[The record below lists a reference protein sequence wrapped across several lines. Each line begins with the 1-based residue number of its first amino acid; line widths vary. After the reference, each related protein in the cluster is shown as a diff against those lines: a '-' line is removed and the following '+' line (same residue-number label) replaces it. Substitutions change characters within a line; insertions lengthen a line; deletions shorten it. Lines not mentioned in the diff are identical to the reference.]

1 MQRKAVGGAPHFTC
15 TRQGQRGAVVGPVGQ
30 HLLLAVMNLVAMN
43 LQDEVVLLEEPRSTK
58 AGWGEVPSGAVG
70 LLHERQQPKD
80 LGATSGSTSKVAAA
94 PRTFPCFEE
103 RCQMRAS
110 YLKLLEEQLGIAE
123 N

>member
-30 HLLLAVMNLVAMN
+30 HLLLAVVNLVAMN

-70 LLHERQQPKD
+70 LLHERQQPKR
-80 LGATSGSTSKVAAA
+80 LGGKKWIYKQSCSCTPKVSL
-94 PRTFPCFEE
+94 F
-103 RCQMRAS
+103 
-110 YLKLLEEQLGIAE
+110 
-123 N
+123 